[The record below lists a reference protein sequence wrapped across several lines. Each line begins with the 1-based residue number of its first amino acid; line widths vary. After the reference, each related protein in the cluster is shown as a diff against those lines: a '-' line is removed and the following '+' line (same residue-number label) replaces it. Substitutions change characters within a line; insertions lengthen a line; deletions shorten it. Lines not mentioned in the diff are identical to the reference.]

1 MTNSRFLNSFS
12 HALSILA
19 ECSPNPSWSSSRHLT
34 SAYSSSRP
42 YYCSRRSDED
52 A

>member
-12 HALSILA
+12 RALSILA

-34 SAYSSSRP
+34 STYYSSIS
-42 YYCSRRSDED
+42 YYLSRRYDED